1 LIRPPIKARRPP
13 PPIEPQ
19 LPKCKAMYPY
29 SATDSDELSFQEGD
43 IIYIVSEDS
52 SGWWNGKLINGKTG
66 LFPSNY
72 IEKI

>member
-1 LIRPPIKARRPP
+1 
-13 PPIEPQ
+13 
-19 LPKCKAMYPY
+19 LPKCKALYPY
-29 SATDSDELSFQEGD
+29 SASDSDELSFQEGE

-52 SGWWNGKLINGKTG
+52 SGWWNGKLITGKTG